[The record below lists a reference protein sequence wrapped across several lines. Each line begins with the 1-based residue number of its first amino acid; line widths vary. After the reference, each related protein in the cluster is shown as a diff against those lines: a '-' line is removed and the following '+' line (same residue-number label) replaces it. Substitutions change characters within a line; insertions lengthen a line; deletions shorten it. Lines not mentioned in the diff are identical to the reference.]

1 MYRLLS
7 IHSWADSLLCS
18 CWLFSSDLYVRK
30 KLNRE
35 REHTEF
41 ALLSSAVLS
50 EELKCV
56 VSTERDTGC
65 DSSQEP
71 NLDTLNYSLEGFVA
85 LLAVRCLAACLRALA
100 YQPR

>member
-1 MYRLLS
+1 M
-7 IHSWADSLLCS
+7 
-18 CWLFSSDLYVRK
+18 
-30 KLNRE
+30 NRE

-71 NLDTLNYSLEGFVA
+71 NLDTVLFSGGLCCPAGSEVPGCLSQGIGVSTKV
-85 LLAVRCLAACLRALA
+85 VRSVSGKW
-100 YQPR
+100 